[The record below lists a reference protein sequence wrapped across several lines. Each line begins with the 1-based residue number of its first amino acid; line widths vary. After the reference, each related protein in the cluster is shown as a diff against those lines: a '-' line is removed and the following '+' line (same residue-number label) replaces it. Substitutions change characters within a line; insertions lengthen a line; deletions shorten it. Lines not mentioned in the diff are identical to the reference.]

1 MLEGLRIKISGIYF
15 LIEEELQIMLL
26 KKYKLNYHIKGYHD
40 GTEPNT
46 QRIYQGLI
54 RPDFLFLKRKNWSIR
69 KNYFVISLWRQ

>member
-15 LIEEELQIMLL
+15 LIEEELQIILL

-40 GTEPNT
+40 ETEPNT
-46 QRIYQGLI
+46 QRISQGLI